1 MYNTL
6 LQINQPALVIEPLSG
21 YRLKEKRPSNLGDF
35 TITLGSVE
43 IVQEGSD
50 ITAVSYGSTFHILEA
65 AAKEVAPMG
74 ISVEVI
80 DAQSLLPFDIE
91 GSVGKSVTKT
101 NRLLIVDEDVPGG
114 ATAYLLQQL
123 IDKQNIFQS
132 LDSAPC
138 LISAKEHRPPYGN
151 DGDYASKPSKED
163 IVEALYQMMS
173 ESDPTR
179 FPKLY

>member
-1 MYNTL
+1 
-6 LQINQPALVIEPLSG
+6 
-21 YRLKEKRPSNLGDF
+21 
-35 TITLGSVE
+35 
-43 IVQEGSD
+43 
-50 ITAVSYGSTFHILEA
+50 
-65 AAKEVAPMG
+65 MG